1 MYNIL
6 FYLPVLVPFNMNV
19 CVCVCVCV
27 HALACADDDNPTSM
41 QIGDLKRGGGGGMGG
56 DAGASQLAHAV
67 IG

>member
-1 MYNIL
+1 
-6 FYLPVLVPFNMNV
+6 MNVCV

-56 DAGASQLAHAV
+56 DAGVPQLAHAV